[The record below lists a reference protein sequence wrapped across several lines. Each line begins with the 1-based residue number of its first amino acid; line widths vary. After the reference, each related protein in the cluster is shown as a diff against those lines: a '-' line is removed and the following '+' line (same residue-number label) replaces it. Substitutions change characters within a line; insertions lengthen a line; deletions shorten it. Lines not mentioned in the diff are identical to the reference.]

1 LIACGQSLR
10 GSRDALTLAHLCF
23 RRSSCLPDK
32 IQLSSSTA
40 SLLIA
45 EGKESWLERRE
56 DSVNVKGKGMFET
69 YWLLN
74 GTKTSSSPPS
84 EISASDETIG
94 DSLEVAISNQ
104 NNKKHPRLVTWVVD
118 LLLVQIRKIAAK
130 NAAMGVQ
137 RDPHALLI
145 YKPPQGNTSLDEVA
159 ETIRLP
165 KFDAGAFSVLKT
177 GSSEISP
184 IVVDQLR
191 EVVETIASTYKDN
204 YFHNFEHGT
213 CRSHGVKRCMRSPA
227 HTRHTSSLQH
237 AMLPCAS
244 TST

>member
-1 LIACGQSLR
+1 LIAR
-10 GSRDALTLAHLCF
+10 GHYLCAARDALTLSRSCF
-23 RRSSCLPDK
+23 RRSSCVPDK
-32 IQLSSSTA
+32 IQLSSTTA

-69 YWLLN
+69 YWLLSR
-74 GTKTSSSPPS
+74 TKTSSSPRS

-94 DSLEVAISNQ
+94 DSLEGSISNQ
-104 NNKKHPRLVTWVVD
+104 INMKHPRLVTWVVD
-118 LLLVQIRKIAAK
+118 LLLIQIRKIAAK
-130 NAAMGVQ
+130 NSAMGVQ
-137 RDPHALLI
+137 RDPRAFLI
-145 YKPPQGNTSLDEVA
+145 YKPPQGKTSLDEVA

-165 KFDAGAFSVLKT
+165 KFDADAFSVLKS

-191 EVVETIASTYKDN
+191 EVVETIASTYMDN

-213 CRSHGVKRCMRSPA
+213 SRSHGA
-227 HTRHTSSLQH
+227 
-237 AMLPCAS
+237 
-244 TST
+244 